1 MPTGFNL
8 RQRQVVPDEGSV
20 GFNALAV
27 PVLDAQAT
35 LAAMVGVIGPMRG
48 LPEKPSPELIKSIK
62 RELISRT
69 LGHDAGAE
77 P

>member
-1 MPTGFNL
+1 
-8 RQRQVVPDEGSV
+8 VPEEGVV

-27 PVLDAQAT
+27 PVLDAQAS

-48 LPEKPSPELIKSIK
+48 LPENPSPELIKSIK
-62 RELISRT
+62 RAGETISRT
-69 LGHDAGAE
+69 LGHGSGAE